1 MIREPRPGILRRGPG
16 AFAVIHLVPAAM
28 RGAHLHHEDRDGQ
41 ARLPLAVNVLADRV
55 AEDLAAQAD
64 FLPGLVQGGFLRRGT
79 AVDEPFGNGPGLG
92 PLPAHQT
99 DLEALTPTTDGDDA
113 YLLRHADGAPLIRA
127 GTFRF
132 GLRATSS
139 PRVR

>member
-1 MIREPRPGILRRGPG
+1 
-16 AFAVIHLVPAAM
+16 
-28 RGAHLHHEDRDGQ
+28 
-41 ARLPLAVNVLADRV
+41 
-55 AEDLAAQAD
+55 
-64 FLPGLVQGGFLRRGT
+64 RGT

-139 PRVR
+139 PRVRPRSQQGPRPDSQGGRANPQARAFDQESRIGRQPRRFGRRPPEMSQRDQGEQHAGDHQVRSHALQFYGRSGNRY